1 VKFAYDHVFPAYAD
15 NAAVYQSI
23 ASPIVKTALDG
34 INGTIFAYGV
44 TSSGKTHTMMGEE
57 GCPGVVPHTI
67 AEAFN
72 IISKTPR
79 KEFLI
84 RMSMMEIY
92 NEVLNDLF
100 DPKRTNLRLR
110 EDPKRGIYV
119 ENLKE
124 ETVLSAEHALQ
135 LIAMGNEHRK
145 TSATAFNEGSSRSHT
160 IIRLTIEASD
170 RADMTVDDGAQVG
183 RTLSFLNLIDLAGSE
198 SAKAQTQSTHRL
210 EGSFINKS
218 LLTLGTVI
226 NKLSEGGAAHIPFR
240 DSKLTRLL
248 QGSLTGNGARVA
260 VICTIT
266 PTSAQAEETH
276 NTLKFASRA
285 KKISI
290 TAKRNEI
297 MDQSSLIARYQQE
310 ISLLK
315 GQLDLVMRE
324 RGEGGETVHNPM
336 SPEVRTLRE
345 RLEEEHAALATRERE
360 KAVLERRLDR
370 LTACVLN
377 GAAALSQAQ
386 YELEAAGAEHVPYEE
401 SQAMLDSWLEQGKP
415 DLDGMAIAHPG
426 AAAAMVRSAGDLA
439 CSKAALAASAARPMR
454 RNAVETRVLR
464 HQVVMLAE
472 EIAEREKV
480 IQAIR
485 SLARNNAVAAAAAG
499 GGGGGEV
506 GSSGEGGEADD
517 PFGDEATKALLEAD
531 RQYNLE
537 KLRDTEQQNEE
548 MSAALR
554 RMRDALAKAQGVSP
568 DSIDL
573 EAFLDDAQYD
583 GDNNGDSGG
592 TNDSNA
598 AATLMM
604 RKGYDHVLAEKVL
617 KMEKQVV
624 IAIEAIKKKDDQLH
638 NQRNMMSTLTGLD
651 ANAQEEV
658 EGLTAENENLR
669 LELDRV
675 EMQVAHLQ
683 GHDLDDLNN
692 EQLSELISTLGQSVE
707 RVRVTVQ
714 LRRLAQPTKRSP
726 ASQISLL
733 AMSGDRGGVGRGGK
747 DGGGGNVVGRLTA
760 EEMREAIE
768 DLKKSGHQV
777 AAGIGGVY

>member
-1 VKFAYDHVFPAYAD
+1 MKFAYDHVFPAYAD

-315 GQLDLVMRE
+315 GQLDVMMRE
-324 RGEGGETVHNPM
+324 RGEGGENVHNPM

-360 KAVLERRLDR
+360 KAILERRLDR

-485 SLARNNAVAAAAAG
+485 SLARNNAAAVAGSG
-499 GGGGGEV
+499 GVVGGGGEV
-506 GSSGEGGEADD
+506 GSGGEGGEGDD

-537 KLRDTEQQNEE
+537 KLREAEQQNEE
-548 MSAALR
+548 MSTALQ
-554 RMRDALAKAQGVSP
+554 RMRDSLAKARGVSP

-583 GDNNGDSGG
+583 GDNNGDNGG

-598 AATLMM
+598 AATLIM

-733 AMSGDRGGVGRGGK
+733 AMSGDRGGMGRG
-747 DGGGGNVVGRLTA
+747 DSGGGKVVGRLTA

>member
-1 VKFAYDHVFPAYAD
+1 MKFAYDHVFPAYAD

-315 GQLDLVMRE
+315 GQLDVMMRE
-324 RGEGGETVHNPM
+324 RGEGGENVHNPM

-360 KAVLERRLDR
+360 KAILERRLDR

-485 SLARNNAVAAAAAG
+485 SLARNNAAAVAGSGGG

-506 GSSGEGGEADD
+506 GSGGEGGEGDD

-537 KLRDTEQQNEE
+537 KLREAEQQNEE
-548 MSAALR
+548 MSTALQ
-554 RMRDALAKAQGVSP
+554 RMRDSLAKARGVSP

-583 GDNNGDSGG
+583 GDNNGDNGG

-598 AATLMM
+598 AATLIM

-733 AMSGDRGGVGRGGK
+733 AMSGDRGGMGRG
-747 DGGGGNVVGRLTA
+747 DSGGGKVVGRLTA

>member
-315 GQLDLVMRE
+315 GQLDVMMRE
-324 RGEGGETVHNPM
+324 RGEGGENVHNPM

-360 KAVLERRLDR
+360 KAILERRLDR

-485 SLARNNAVAAAAAG
+485 SLARNNAAAVAGSGGG

-506 GSSGEGGEADD
+506 GSGGEGGEGDD

-537 KLRDTEQQNEE
+537 KLREAEQQNEE
-548 MSAALR
+548 MSTALQ
-554 RMRDALAKAQGVSP
+554 RMRDSLAKARGVSP

-583 GDNNGDSGG
+583 GDNNGDNGG

-598 AATLMM
+598 AATLIM

-733 AMSGDRGGVGRGGK
+733 AMSGDRGGMGRG
-747 DGGGGNVVGRLTA
+747 DSGGGKVVGRLTA

>member
-1 VKFAYDHVFPAYAD
+1 MFPAYAD
-15 NAAVYQSI
+15 NTAVYQSI

-315 GQLDLVMRE
+315 GQLDVMMRE
-324 RGEGGETVHNPM
+324 RGEGGEKVHDPM
-336 SPEVRTLRE
+336 HPEVRTLRE

-360 KAVLERRLDR
+360 KAILERRLDR

-401 SQAMLDSWLEQGKP
+401 AQAMLDSWLNQGKP
-415 DLDGMAIAHPG
+415 DLEGMAIAHPG

-485 SLARNNAVAAAAAG
+485 SLARNNAAAVAG
-499 GGGGGEV
+499 GGGEM
-506 GSSGEGGEADD
+506 GSGGEGGEGGDD

-537 KLRDTEQQNEE
+537 KLREAEQQNEE
-548 MSAALR
+548 MSAALQ

-573 EAFLDDAQYD
+573 EAFLDDAYH
-583 GDNNGDSGG
+583 GDNYSG
-592 TNDSNA
+592 TSDINAAA
-598 AATLMM
+598 AATLTM

-692 EQLSELISTLGQSVE
+692 GQLSELISTLGQSVE

-733 AMSGDRGGVGRGGK
+733 AMSGDRGGMGGK
-747 DGGGGNVVGRLTA
+747 DGSGGNVVGRLTA

-768 DLKKSGHQV
+768 DLKRSGHQV

>member
-315 GQLDLVMRE
+315 GQLDVMMRE
-324 RGEGGETVHNPM
+324 RGEGGENVHNPM

-360 KAVLERRLDR
+360 KAILERRLDR

-485 SLARNNAVAAAAAG
+485 SLARNNAAAVAGSG
-499 GGGGGEV
+499 GVVGGGGEV
-506 GSSGEGGEADD
+506 GSGGEGGEGDD

-537 KLRDTEQQNEE
+537 KLREAEQQNEE
-548 MSAALR
+548 MSTALQ
-554 RMRDALAKAQGVSP
+554 RMRDSLAKARGVSP

-583 GDNNGDSGG
+583 GDNNGDNGG

-598 AATLMM
+598 AATLIM

-733 AMSGDRGGVGRGGK
+733 AMSGDRGGMGRG
-747 DGGGGNVVGRLTA
+747 DSGGGKVVGRLTA